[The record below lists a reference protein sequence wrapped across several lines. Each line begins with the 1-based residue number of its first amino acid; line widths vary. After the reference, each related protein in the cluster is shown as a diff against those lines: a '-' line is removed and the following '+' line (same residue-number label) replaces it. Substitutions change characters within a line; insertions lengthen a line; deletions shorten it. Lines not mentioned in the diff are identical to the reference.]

1 MGAGSTKANSN
12 NVGVHCDQLDP
23 TQCVAK
29 LTLAQAHLLMLSM
42 KKKGWWS
49 VCGERVQMQMKVG
62 QWSPLPPSTS
72 PYNALCEI
80 PNSLNTKWIL

>member
-1 MGAGSTKANSN
+1 
-12 NVGVHCDQLDP
+12 
-23 TQCVAK
+23 
-29 LTLAQAHLLMLSM
+29 LLMLSM